1 MERRGLISLTYYLAC
16 SAILF
21 LIGIYGLIVKR
32 NMVLLITLELMMNV
46 MNLAFNDFSRHGAT
60 GFTDPLAHAFAI
72 VSMGI
77 GGCIIALGLTITLH
91 VYRHY
96 NTLDVRKLRRLQS

>member
-1 MERRGLISLTYYLAC
+1 MISLTYYLAC

-32 NMVLLITLELMMNV
+32 NMILLIALELMMNAV
-46 MNLAFNDFSRHGAT
+46 NLAFINFLSHGAT
-60 GFTDPLAHAFAI
+60 GFTDPLAPAFAI

-77 GGCIIALGLTITLH
+77 SGCIMALGLTITLRAC
-91 VYRHY
+91 RHY
-96 NTLDVRKLRRLQS
+96 NTLDVTKLRRLQS